1 MTKEQLLK
9 ATALII
15 ADNTP
20 DKAAEII
27 NFLYLNHPSYKIEKD
42 KVVHKDSGK
51 SIEKI
56 AFGL

>member
-1 MTKEQLLK
+1 MTKEELLK

-27 NFLYLNHPSYKIEKD
+27 NYLYLNHPSFKIVKD
-42 KVVHKDSGK
+42 KVVHKDSEKG
-51 SIEKI
+51 IEKI

>member
-1 MTKEQLLK
+1 MTKEEMLK

-15 ADNTP
+15 AANTP

-27 NFLYLNHPSYKIEKD
+27 NYLYLNHPSFKIVKD
-42 KVVHKDSGK
+42 KVVHRTSGK
-51 SIEKI
+51 EIEKV